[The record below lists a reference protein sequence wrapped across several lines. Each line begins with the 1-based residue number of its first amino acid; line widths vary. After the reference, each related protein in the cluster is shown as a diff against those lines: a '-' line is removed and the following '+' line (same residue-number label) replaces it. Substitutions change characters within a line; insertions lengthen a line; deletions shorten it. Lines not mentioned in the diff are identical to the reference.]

1 MKVMEVQGW
10 VILNFY
16 TALLLVLLFIFE
28 TKAPRTS
35 AGRRFNELDFMTLLL
50 VVCETIG
57 HIGETFPDKYL
68 VLMKVGYYLIYILD
82 PVDYVFFILYINCWI
97 NDKAGL
103 DIKKRFLFVYKAFVV
118 VNFIGITLD
127 MVLGLKLFY
136 YFDGLNYCRGP
147 LFFGRAAIL
156 LVLCVMMSLYTIVCW
171 KNIFEGYRFAVFAL
185 PTMATLGAAIQIFF
199 TNMTTTYAAISIGL
213 LILFFYIQ
221 SKNLDV
227 DYLTGALNRRGLDI
241 RMEEAVK
248 NAQSSG
254 RLFSAIMLDL
264 DHFKQINDTYGHS
277 EGDYALKTVADLL
290 FKVFSHR
297 SAIGC
302 FGGDE
307 FCVIT
312 DIASEEELGEKVEI
326 MDDELDKLNYWTE
339 KPYKLEVSM
348 GHMIYDRE
356 KNMSA
361 KEFQMAIDELMYIQK
376 RKHHL
381 ADNRR

>member
-147 LFFGRAAIL
+147 LFFGRADVAL
-156 LVLCVMMSLYTIVCW
+156 HYCVL
-171 KNIFEGYRFAVFAL
+171 EE
-185 PTMATLGAAIQIFF
+185 
-199 TNMTTTYAAISIGL
+199 
-213 LILFFYIQ
+213 YI
-221 SKNLDV
+221 
-227 DYLTGALNRRGLDI
+227 
-241 RMEEAVK
+241 
-248 NAQSSG
+248 
-254 RLFSAIMLDL
+254 
-264 DHFKQINDTYGHS
+264 
-277 EGDYALKTVADLL
+277 
-290 FKVFSHR
+290 
-297 SAIGC
+297 
-302 FGGDE
+302 
-307 FCVIT
+307 
-312 DIASEEELGEKVEI
+312 
-326 MDDELDKLNYWTE
+326 
-339 KPYKLEVSM
+339 
-348 GHMIYDRE
+348 
-356 KNMSA
+356 
-361 KEFQMAIDELMYIQK
+361 
-376 RKHHL
+376 
-381 ADNRR
+381 